1 MWEVVRDRIGRKIPE
16 IEKPV
21 IVEVAV
27 VFVVFVG
34 VIWNR
39 NQIEGFSLVEKFQN
53 EDAMSELFQFLLDS
67 DTTSGNSIQT
77 SLQQVC
83 PTPFKRD
90 GFHRVGV
97 GMGLTGVMYERIRS
111 GDGPN
116 GRVIVP

>member
-1 MWEVVRDRIGRKIPE
+1 LVEKIPE

-27 VFVVFVG
+27 VFVVLVG

-77 SLQQVC
+77 SQ
-83 PTPFKRD
+83 T
-90 GFHRVGV
+90 
-97 GMGLTGVMYERIRS
+97 
-111 GDGPN
+111 
-116 GRVIVP
+116 

>member
-1 MWEVVRDRIGRKIPE
+1 MILIGRKILE

-21 IVEVAV
+21 IWEVAV
-27 VFVVFVG
+27 VFVVFGG

-39 NQIEGFSLVEKFQN
+39 NQIEGFSLVEKIQN

-90 GFHRVGV
+90 GFNRVGV

-111 GDGPN
+111 GDGSN
-116 GRVIVP
+116 ERVIVP